1 MLFRSTSIL
10 VFWNDKLVQALFI
23 HFLPHT
29 WNQPDL
35 QDQEALVSWNNISR
49 PQSKICYYYRSFLPV
64 SSICTFSSSSIFNLF
79 SLFRLQLLTTSLIV
93 FICFYILSSLD
104 FMSKFFLSFFI
115 LNSFISFLCF
125 ANSNLCCYFMSY
137 ILFCSLCILACF

>member
-1 MLFRSTSIL
+1 MITSIL
-10 VFWNDKLVQALFI
+10 VLWNDWSRLFLYIFFLTPEISLIYKTKKPWFLEIIFQDHSLRSVISIDLFCLFQAFALFLL
-23 HFLPHT
+23 HLF
-29 WNQPDL
+29 
-35 QDQEALVSWNNISR
+35 
-49 PQSKICYYYRSFLPV
+49 
-64 SSICTFSSSSIFNLF
+64 IFNLF
-79 SLFRLQLLTTSLIV
+79 SLFPLQLLTTSLIV

-104 FMSKFFLSFFI
+104 FMSKIIFYFIFI